1 MKKIKTYNIMLSKVF
16 PVTHKRAG
24 EPTFFSQK
32 VQAAKYPTVFPDEVP
47 KLHTI
52 RANYPFWKERIEKV
66 LAGEAEICLRQWTGK
81 PYCSKIVEIMRLT
94 AEDGVGIQKLNFGW
108 RGDIQVPV
116 IEGWYM
122 DGNFGSKQELAKND
136 GLSLEDWQEWFKGHE
151 KDTVYDNPLA
161 IIHFT
166 NFRY

>member
-1 MKKIKTYNIMLSKVF
+1 MKTYNIMLSKHF
-16 PVTHKRAG
+16 PATHPQKG
-24 EPTFFSQK
+24 QPTFFRDK
-32 VQAAKYPTVFPDEVP
+32 VLAAVFKDSTQRQ

-52 RANYPFWKERIEKV
+52 RENYPLWLERIKQVE
-66 LAGEAEICLRQWTGK
+66 AGEAEICLRQWTGA
-81 PYCSKIVEIMRLT
+81 PYRSKTVEIMRLGWQ
-94 AEDGVGIQKLNFGW
+94 DGVGIQKLNFGW
-108 RGDIQVPV
+108 HNGEQIPV

-122 DGNFGSKQELAKND
+122 YGENGSKAELAKND

-151 KDTVYDNPLA
+151 KDTVYDKPLA

>member
-16 PVTHKRAG
+16 PVTHQRKG

-32 VQAAKYPTVFPDEVP
+32 VQAAKFPTVYPNETP

-52 RANYPFWKERIEKV
+52 RANYPLWEKRIAEV
-66 LAGEAEICLRQWTGK
+66 QSGNAEICLRQWTGK
-81 PYCSKIVEIMRLT
+81 PYRSKTVEIMRLT
-94 AEDGVGIQKLNFGW
+94 ADDGVGIQCLTFYDNRIIYPTVDNNYQPSIKE
-108 RGDIQVPV
+108 I
-116 IEGWYM
+116 
-122 DGNFGSKQELAKND
+122 SAND
-136 GLSLEDWQEWFKGHE
+136 GLSKDSWIEWFRG
-151 KDTVYDNPLA
+151 YDLSQPMA